1 MPIEIIHCHFI
12 SNVLS
17 LWFKVT
23 NLRYIE
29 FFVNFVRLLNTI
41 MCNFILYINII
52 DLTFVDVIFA

>member
-12 SNVLS
+12 SNVSS

-41 MCNFILYINII
+41 ICNFILYINII

>member
-1 MPIEIIHCHFI
+1 MPIEVIHCPFI

>member
-1 MPIEIIHCHFI
+1 MPIEIIHCPFI
-12 SNVLS
+12 SNVSS

-41 MCNFILYINII
+41 ICNFILYINII